1 MTTIDNL
8 AEQLEEQR
16 RLVAWLQQ
24 ELERQRQMNSALR
37 VAAADLARTFQAALI
52 EVVRAGDT
60 GDLQQVRQVARTT
73 QTQWRSYLAQII
85 AASKREPPSA
95 T

>member
-1 MTTIDNL
+1 MTTPDNL

-24 ELERQRQMNSALR
+24 ELARQRQMNSALR
-37 VAAADLARTFQAALI
+37 AATADLARTFQAALS

-60 GDLQQVRQVARTT
+60 GDMQRVREVVRTT
-73 QTQWRSYLAQII
+73 QTLWRSYVAQII
-85 AASKREPPSA
+85 AASKREPPNA